1 MTHNTIRKATTQ
13 QHKPQGKGQ
22 HTMTPDRK
30 LALDSALLLCMLLCV
45 GTLTASLCSSESVA
59 LDSVEEADLNPLAV
73 CAEEVKALHPRHQS
87 ILVHGSPRREEVNH
101 GLALWYCRKLTP
113 RGVESAMRALNPLTA
128 EELATW

>member
-1 MTHNTIRKATTQ
+1 
-13 QHKPQGKGQ
+13 
-22 HTMTPDRK
+22 MTPDK
-30 LALDSALLLCMLLCV
+30 TLFTDTAILFVSLILFSAL
-45 GTLTASLCSSESVA
+45 AFSLCSTEESIGHT
-59 LDSVEEADLNPLAV
+59 SSIADPIET
-73 CAEEVKALHPRHQS
+73 CAEYVKALHPRHQS